1 MGCRIIAATMRPPVP
16 PEVALMAFFEEHR
29 RCGDLNGGVE
39 GGRFWMT
46 CECGA
51 KISLPR
57 EAAHA
62 NRPT

>member
-1 MGCRIIAATMRPPVP
+1 MLPANMRQAIA
-16 PEVALMAFFEEHR
+16 PEVALRAFFEERR
-29 RCGDLNGGVE
+29 RCGELNGGVE
-39 GGRFWMT
+39 DGRLWMT